1 MVKKLEM
8 CMWQIF
14 LCTRFTKWRSVR
26 DKKYPETWNYLP
38 NPEFSTGYKYP
49 LLFKIGSAV
58 QALFQFLTIIKNF
71 QAILYQFYTDIICL
85 FSIVNQLSEIS
96 WRITQLKCDVFV
108 FIFFVDFVFIFSLT
122 DCCGAK
128 VTQNEKWRPFGGR
141 WRNLKTDSIFKRRKR
156 SWIM

>member
-85 FSIVNQLSEIS
+85 FSIVGN
-96 WRITQLKCDVFV
+96 FV
-108 FIFFVDFVFIFSLT
+108 KNHATKVRCFCFHLLRRFCFYLFFNRLLRSNSHSKRKMEAI
-122 DCCGAK
+122 
-128 VTQNEKWRPFGGR
+128 WRP
-141 WRNLKTDSIFKRRKR
+141 LEEFKN
-156 SWIM
+156 WFHNPT